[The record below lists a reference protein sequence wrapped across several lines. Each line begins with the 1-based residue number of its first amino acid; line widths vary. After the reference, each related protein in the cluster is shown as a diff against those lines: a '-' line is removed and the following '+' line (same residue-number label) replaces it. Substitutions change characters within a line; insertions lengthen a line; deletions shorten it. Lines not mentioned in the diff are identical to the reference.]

1 MDILFSVFGY
11 LMVII
16 QSGLV
21 IAAIVCVIWLLV
33 TVVKLRKRVTELET
47 KASRLEERTKPNGE
61 ENGNS
66 TGL

>member
-47 KASRLEERTKPNGE
+47 
-61 ENGNS
+61 NGNS

>member
-33 TVVKLRKRVTELET
+33 TVVKLRKSDR
-47 KASRLEERTKPNGE
+47 A
-61 ENGNS
+61 
-66 TGL
+66 

>member
-1 MDILFSVFGY
+1 MDIVFSVFGY

-47 KASRLEERTKPNGE
+47 KVSRLEERTKPNGE